1 MVAPVKIQPS
11 EDSADLCPSLVVEVE
26 REIFLGLLT
35 QPEKPL
41 VLVHHAGFP
50 KTFRYYIRHGG
61 YFFLYRNREP
71 EDLSALATE
80 LSVKALHASPAMVG

>member
-1 MVAPVKIQPS
+1 
-11 EDSADLCPSLVVEVE
+11 
-26 REIFLGLLT
+26 
-35 QPEKPL
+35 

-50 KTFRYYIRHGG
+50 KTFRYYFRTGG

-80 LSVKALHASPAMVG
+80 LPVKALHASPAMVG